1 MAETLDSSEGRLVE
15 LKAKV
20 TNLDPAR
27 KQLVNLKAS
36 KVGTFH
42 QIDTYFDVPEGRLK
56 LREIEGKG
64 EAELIYYEREETL
77 WPKRSKVFILRI
89 RKPETFKVFFEKVL
103 EKKAIVDK
111 KREIYRYKGTQIH
124 LDTVKGLGNFIE
136 FERKTK
142 GSAEAFNKDK
152 RVSEELMKNFGI
164 EERNLIKGSYGDL
177 LSSTEEQK

>member
-1 MAETLDSSEGRLVE
+1 MAETLDSSEDRLVE

-20 TNLDPAR
+20 INLDLAR
-27 KQLVNLKAS
+27 KQLANLEAS
-36 KVGTFH
+36 KVGTLH

-56 LREIEGKG
+56 LRKIEGKR
-64 EAELIYYEREETL
+64 EAELIYYQREDVTG
-77 WPKRSKVFILRI
+77 PKRSKVFILKI
-89 RKPETFKVFFEKVL
+89 RKPEPFKVFFDKVL
-103 EKKAIVDK
+103 EKKVIVDK
-111 KREIYRYKGTQIH
+111 KREIYRYRGTLIH

-152 RVSEELMKNFGI
+152 RVLEELMRNLGI

-177 LSSTEEQK
+177 LSATEEQK